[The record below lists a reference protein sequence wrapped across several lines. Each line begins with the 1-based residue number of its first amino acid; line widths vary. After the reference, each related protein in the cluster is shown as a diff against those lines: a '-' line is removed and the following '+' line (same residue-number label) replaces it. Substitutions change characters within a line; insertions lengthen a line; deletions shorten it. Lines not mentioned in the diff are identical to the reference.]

1 MKHETKHF
9 EIHNVVLLSA
19 LYAQKPANK
28 KEDAKLYKLWCATT
42 KDNLRNVLEEAYR
55 PNEIDNQ
62 DVFEF
67 CEVVEATGKV
77 QRALRLCGYENT
89 TDYVTFDVTSWNK
102 PFTCDKVDDFNSL
115 EMQEFTIT
123 CDLSYKNIPVRD
135 ADGHMKYNSRGKIL
149 TKNGGSFNAT
159 STFIISDLDLDTESF
174 DE

>member
-1 MKHETKHF
+1 MKHEIKHF
-9 EIHNVVLLSA
+9 EIRNVVLLSA
-19 LYAQKPANK
+19 FYAQKQANK
-28 KEDAKLYKLWCATT
+28 KEDCKLYKLWCATT
-42 KDNLRNVLEEAYR
+42 KDNLREVLEEAYK

-62 DVFEF
+62 DVFDF

-89 TDYVTFDVTSWNK
+89 AEYVTFEITSWNK
-102 PFTCDKVDDFNSL
+102 PFTCDKVDDFKTL

-123 CDLSYKNIPVRD
+123 CDLGFKPVPVRD
-135 ADGHMKYNSRGKIL
+135 EDGHIKYNSNGKSL
-149 TKNGGSFNAT
+149 TKDGGSFNAT